1 MVISGGNPDYSL
13 HGYDIEWH
21 CESNDWSRTDVT
33 VTLGQD
39 QLTYDG
45 SNIPMAPGKISTSF
59 VRNGALPN
67 TSKPAPAG
75 TCIGG
80 QNAF

>member
-1 MVISGGNPDYSL
+1 M
-13 HGYDIEWH
+13 
-21 CESNDWSRTDVT
+21 T

-45 SNIPMAPGKISTSF
+45 ASVAMAPGAISTSF
-59 VRNGALPN
+59 VLKGALPD